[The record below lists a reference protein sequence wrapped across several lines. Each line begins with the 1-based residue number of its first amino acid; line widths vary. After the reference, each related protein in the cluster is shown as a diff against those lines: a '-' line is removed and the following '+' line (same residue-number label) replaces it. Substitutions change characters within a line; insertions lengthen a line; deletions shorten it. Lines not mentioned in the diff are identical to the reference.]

1 MDFMALLMKGEK
13 SNQSFF
19 RARKKGTLIS
29 IIMRIDGLKMLGK
42 CQVNRSIGSSSIFK
56 QTDITNFPLQI
67 HNFLTKYEL
76 LKKCEFKAF
85 PTHHMFKEMLS

>member
-1 MDFMALLMKGEK
+1 MDFMALLMREEK

-42 CQVNRSIGSSSIFK
+42 CQVNRSISHPFSNKPRISPFKLKIFDK
-56 QTDITNFPLQI
+56 
-67 HNFLTKYEL
+67 
-76 LKKCEFKAF
+76 
-85 PTHHMFKEMLS
+85 M